1 MTLTLQS
8 PKIHKESQGVTK
20 IGSPNRTAPRHCDVG
35 RPVLLRQPSARA
47 RSSSHHL
54 LASQMARGKGKTKQ
68 SSLQTAGLLPTLKK
82 PREAIG
88 CNLHVPGEFW
98 VGCAAADKKKIYVC
112 TTHSGMW
119 I

>member
-1 MTLTLQS
+1 MTLTLQKS
-8 PKIHKESQGVTK
+8 RDSQGVTGVTK
-20 IGSPNRTAPRHCDVG
+20 IGSPNQLLAAARRGSDCSFL
-35 RPVLLRQPSARA
+35 RPSSARA
-47 RSSSHHL
+47 HSSHHL
-54 LASQMARGKGKTKQ
+54 LVSQMARGKGKTKQ